1 MVHILFNGTD
11 NDLHETFIRKHHK
24 EDEDSELGL
33 HLQLQ
38 IICWKTHISAHKLK
52 SHGNMADSEEKKI
65 MILHLSISLR
75 YQEEKSDISFRL
87 MYETYCCSSSK
98 LLANAQIMLA
108 IFHQN
113 HLFYFYIFTNSHI
126 PIHYNSNE

>member
-52 SHGNMADSEEKKI
+52 SHGNMADSEEKKNHDFAPVYFI
-65 MILHLSISLR
+65 EISGR
-75 YQEEKSDISFRL
+75 KI
-87 MYETYCCSSSK
+87 
-98 LLANAQIMLA
+98 
-108 IFHQN
+108 
-113 HLFYFYIFTNSHI
+113 
-126 PIHYNSNE
+126 